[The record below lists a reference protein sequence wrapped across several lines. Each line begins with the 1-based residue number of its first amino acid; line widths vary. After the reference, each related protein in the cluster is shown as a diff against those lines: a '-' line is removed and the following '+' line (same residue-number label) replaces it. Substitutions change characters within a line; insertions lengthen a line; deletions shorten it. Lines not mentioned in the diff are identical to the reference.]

1 MEDAAIIKSVAIE
14 KLVSYGKD
22 NPRASDTAEGI
33 AKWWVRM
40 PLEVVFPALES
51 LVELGIWKKLKRDD
65 RVLYCPILSPSLY
78 GKPKSARGYQLP

>member
-1 MEDAAIIKSVAIE
+1 MAGSDRVRSGFRFKIESVAIE

-33 AKWWVRM
+33 AKWWIKM
-40 PLEVVFPALES
+40 PLEVVLPALES

-65 RVLYCPILSPSLY
+65 RILYCPVHSPDLY
-78 GKPKSARGYQLP
+78 EKP